1 MKITKSQL
9 KQIIKEEIGSL
20 LNENEKECA
29 QPAAR
34 AQYLDNVQ
42 ETIFTMWE
50 KSLYNEH
57 CKGTSLQS
65 FHQDLLH
72 FIEAVKDGRAE
83 VPKRGGINK

>member
-20 LNENEKECA
+20 LNENEEECA
-29 QPAAR
+29 QHRAA
-34 AQYLDNVQ
+34 YLDDVQ
-42 ETIFTMWE
+42 GTIFTMWE
-50 KSLYNEH
+50 KSAYNEH

-83 VPKRGGINK
+83 VPKRGGRNK